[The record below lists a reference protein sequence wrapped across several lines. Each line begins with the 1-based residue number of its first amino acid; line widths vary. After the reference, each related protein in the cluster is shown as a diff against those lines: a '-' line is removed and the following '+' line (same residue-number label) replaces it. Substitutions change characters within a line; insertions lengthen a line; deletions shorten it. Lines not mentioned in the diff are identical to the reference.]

1 MLTIRA
7 MSNGAGYAARH
18 LEYSDYLD
26 ENNRARGLWRG
37 KGAERLGLVGEAT
50 AEQFERLRECEST
63 TGEFLRQRRSADRVR
78 ADGSKQ
84 SNAVHFYDLTFSAPK
99 SVSIMGVLEDPRL
112 IEAHRTAVA
121 AALTEA
127 EQYAAV
133 EDQRSGQKIVRQTGN
148 LAIATYE
155 HDTSRQLDMQ
165 LHVHAVAF
173 NMTYDESTGKWKAL
187 DARGLYE
194 RQGYLSEVYRNTL
207 AHEVRKLGYEIEN
220 RWNDRGTD
228 QTFEIKGVSPELCRQ
243 FSKRSAEKEAAI
255 QEFIAEHGRKPSN
268 NEISVL
274 VRNTREDKLRDI
286 TTAQVRAHQRA
297 QLIPQDAMTL
307 AVIRKQAEANR
318 AVPAIADPA
327 PSLEYAKEHLFERI
341 SVAHDY
347 ELMTEALHHG
357 RGQIDLEGLKA
368 ELI

>member
-1 MLTIRA
+1 
-7 MSNGAGYAARH
+7 
-18 LEYSDYLD
+18 
-26 ENNRARGLWRG
+26 
-37 KGAERLGLVGEAT
+37 
-50 AEQFERLRECEST
+50 
-63 TGEFLRQRRSADRVR
+63 
-78 ADGSKQ
+78 
-84 SNAVHFYDLTFSAPK
+84 
-99 SVSIMGVLEDPRL
+99 
-112 IEAHRTAVA
+112 
-121 AALTEA
+121 
-127 EQYAAV
+127 
-133 EDQRSGQKIVRQTGN
+133 
-148 LAIATYE
+148 
-155 HDTSRQLDMQ
+155 
-165 LHVHAVAF
+165 
-173 NMTYDESTGKWKAL
+173 
-187 DARGLYE
+187 
-194 RQGYLSEVYRNTL
+194 
-207 AHEVRKLGYEIEN
+207 
-220 RWNDRGTD
+220 D

-274 VRNTREDKLRDI
+274 VRNTREDKLREI

-357 RGQIDLEGLKA
+357 R
-368 ELI
+368 